1 MKDLNIFKQRY
12 VYRNP
17 LRNIKDFLRRFKYAY
32 QRITKGYCDTDLWNL
47 DYYLICLLS
56 EALKE
61 FSETTYS
68 YPMNLTEEEWRQK
81 LLEMSNHFSNI
92 SEYTNNDIN
101 NRAEKSFDD
110 YWDSKGTDKEDK
122 LYNNWIEISKD
133 AFKFREEEKNK
144 AFDMIKEWFFDL
156 WD

>member
-61 FSETTYS
+61 LSETTYS

-92 SEYTNNDIN
+92 SEYTDNDIN
-101 NRAEKSFDD
+101 NRAEKSFDA
-110 YWDSKGTDKEDK
+110 YWDSRGTDKEDK

-144 AFDMIKEWFFDL
+144 ALDMIKEWFFDL